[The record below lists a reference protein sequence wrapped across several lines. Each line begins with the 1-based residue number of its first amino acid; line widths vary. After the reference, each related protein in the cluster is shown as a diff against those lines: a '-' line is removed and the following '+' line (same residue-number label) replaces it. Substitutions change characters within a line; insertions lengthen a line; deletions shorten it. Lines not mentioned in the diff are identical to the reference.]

1 MGILHALEFLS
12 ASVDWREVATLLII
26 NCWGHPFGSLTHLQN
41 NSWQS
46 KSSWHFLSIFG
57 GGSVWLCR
65 SSHSKDELLV
75 GWTTLL
81 VVSFVCNLWQGIAF
95 STGLCFQPCWS
106 KNRNAW
112 LSVITSCSI
121 FSASHRCPNPHLHIT
136 NLKIAYPLS
145 VVGLIISNQLTQW
158 DTQQHL
164 EQLHHSLKNNPTF
177 PRETRILCHRD
188 SSFPLV
194 LMGLSAEGMV
204 VM

>member
-1 MGILHALEFLS
+1 M
-12 ASVDWREVATLLII
+12 
-26 NCWGHPFGSLTHLQN
+26 
-41 NSWQS
+41 
-46 KSSWHFLSIFG
+46 
-57 GGSVWLCR
+57 WLWR

-158 DTQQHL
+158 DTQQHISSNCTTL
-164 EQLHHSLKNNPTF
+164 LKITQHFRGKQGFFVTEIGNSLWFWWVWVLKEWWWCRTCRVRVLNQHGYSWNWFSSKFNTKNKKKKVKSQHPFFIN
-177 PRETRILCHRD
+177 INYLYW
-188 SSFPLV
+188 S
-194 LMGLSAEGMV
+194 
-204 VM
+204 